1 MTGFPLAFI
10 VPAPSSTTMRW
21 PTLRVPNTHI
31 AAVLVWYA
39 CQADGDYDLSQA
51 WIPGEASCIK
61 ERVGDQIWKL
71 QRFPFRRAIAKGVA
85 SDDCPVSPSTRT
97 ISPSNSRSSGCR
109 TFASRLFE
117 VTSNFPGS
125 TVEPVS
131 SFCLVQPKNWHYVKD
146 CVRLRLRVANN
157 EEWKVPLC

>member
-85 SDDCPVSPSTRT
+85 SDD
-97 ISPSNSRSSGCR
+97 
-109 TFASRLFE
+109 
-117 VTSNFPGS
+117 
-125 TVEPVS
+125 
-131 SFCLVQPKNWHYVKD
+131 
-146 CVRLRLRVANN
+146 
-157 EEWKVPLC
+157 

>member
-51 WIPGEASCIK
+51 WIPGEASYCI
-61 ERVGDQIWKL
+61 EWVGGSNSTA
-71 QRFPFRRAIAKGVA
+71 RAIPG
-85 SDDCPVSPSTRT
+85 RT
-97 ISPSNSRSSGCR
+97 NYHKRSR
-109 TFASRLFE
+109 E
-117 VTSNFPGS
+117 
-125 TVEPVS
+125 
-131 SFCLVQPKNWHYVKD
+131 
-146 CVRLRLRVANN
+146 
-157 EEWKVPLC
+157 